1 MADAAK
7 IDEMQTG
14 GETRSPAQGDIMD
27 IDTAVHHHGPA
38 PAGDPGDQASGQH
51 SYVALR
57 GGGTLIALEVTKGA
71 RPVCLY
77 AGADLKGAKPSEF
90 ALLSTRQH
98 APGGSSIPLRGS
110 LINEIGTGLS
120 GPSGLVAHRSGTDW
134 AIDLRLVS
142 VEQPN
147 EHMVQLCSEDAN
159 TGVACCHMIAVDP
172 HTGMA
177 TCSTQIENLRDEEL
191 ELDWCAALH
200 LPLDQQLDQIMSFT
214 GRWSGE
220 FQIEQAETLRGSIV
234 RENKTG
240 RTSHDVFPGFIAH
253 SHGTTETSGP
263 AAGFHLAWSGNS
275 RLRADQHNDGSTFV
289 QMGELLFPGEIRL
302 GSKETYRT
310 PDMLAVWSDSGKGDI
325 SRRFHD
331 HLNRNILDQRS
342 FAKPRPVHYNTWEA
356 VYFNHDEDAL
366 LALADKAASVGAERF
381 VLDDG
386 WFGGR
391 RHEDAGLGDWWVSDA
406 VYPKGLHALTDRVKS
421 LGMEF
426 GLWFEPEMVNPDS
439 DLFRAHPDWVLQAD
453 GVEAVP
459 FRGQHTLDLTK
470 PAVFDYLFEKITAL
484 VGEYDIAYIKWDMNR
499 DTNYPGSGGRGA
511 MHRQTQAVY
520 QLMAK
525 LREAH
530 EQLEIES
537 CSSGGGR
544 ADFGILRY
552 TDRIW
557 TSDNNDARA
566 RQSIERGASYFF
578 PLRVLGSHV
587 GPERCHITG
596 RRFDMAFRTGTAIF
610 GHMGMELDLRK
621 ESADDLEILKAGIAL
636 HKQHRDLIHQGRFLR
651 LPSAPHTNFVGCVA
665 EDASE
670 ALFSYAKLEEQP
682 QTQPSRI
689 RFEGLNPSKLYR
701 TRLVWPQKN
710 PSVSVPSIIDA
721 ADLAGEG
728 SVFSGAALMG
738 HGIQPPLTFPD
749 TCLIYHLEAAG

>member
-1 MADAAK
+1 M
-7 IDEMQTG
+7 
-14 GETRSPAQGDIMD
+14 
-27 IDTAVHHHGPA
+27 PA
-38 PAGDPGDQASGQH
+38 PAPSPH
-51 SYVALR
+51 FLNLR

-71 RPVCLY
+71 RPRCLY
-77 AGADLKGAKPSEF
+77 AGVDLPGADATEL

-98 APGGSSIPLRGS
+98 APGGSSVPLRGS

-120 GPSGLVAHRSGTDW
+120 GPSGLVAHRSGKDW
-134 AIDLRLVS
+134 AIDLRLVT

-147 EHMVQLCSEDAN
+147 EHTVQLSSEDAN
-159 TGVACCHMIAVDP
+159 TGIACCHTIAIDP
-172 HTGMA
+172 QTGMA
-177 TCSTQIENLRDEEL
+177 TCSTQVENRAEAEL

-200 LPLDQQLDQIMSFT
+200 LPLDPQLNQIMSFT

-220 FQIEQAETLRGSIV
+220 FQVEQTETLRGSIV

-240 RTSHDVFPGFIAH
+240 RTSHDVFPSFIAH
-253 SHGTTETSGP
+253 SPDTSEISGP

-289 QMGELLFPGEIRL
+289 QMGELWFPGEIRL
-302 GSKETYRT
+302 VSGETYRT
-310 PDMLAVWSDSGKGDI
+310 PDMLAVWSDSGIGDI
-325 SRRFHD
+325 SQRFHE
-331 HLNRNILDQRS
+331 HLTRDILDRRS

-356 VYFNHDEDAL
+356 VYFDHDEDAL

-391 RHEDAGLGDWWVSDA
+391 RNDKTGLGDWWVSDA
-406 VYPKGLHALTDRVKS
+406 VYPKGLHALTTRVKS

-484 VGEYDIAYIKWDMNR
+484 VAEYDIAYIKWDMNR

-511 MHRQTQAVY
+511 MHRQTLAVY

-530 EQLEIES
+530 KELEIES

-566 RQSIERGASYFF
+566 RQSIQRGASYFF

-596 RRFDMAFRTGTAIF
+596 RRFDMAFRVGSAIF
-610 GHMGMELDLRK
+610 GHMGMEVDLRK
-621 ESADDLEILKAGIAL
+621 ESADDLGILKAGIAL
-636 HKQHRDLIHQGRFLR
+636 HKKHRKLIHQGRFLR
-651 LPSAPHTNFVGCVA
+651 LSSASHTNLVGCVA
-665 EDASE
+665 ADASE

-682 QTQPSRI
+682 QTQPNRI
-689 RFEGLNPSKLYR
+689 RFDGLDPAKQYC
-701 TRLVWPQKN
+701 TRLVWPEKN
-710 PSVSVPSIIDA
+710 PSISAPSIVDA
-721 ADLAGEG
+721 ADLTGKG
-728 SVFSGAALMG
+728 SIFSGAALMG
-738 HGIQPPLTFPD
+738 YGIQPPLTFPD
-749 TCLIYHLEAAG
+749 TCLIYHLEATD